1 MSLVPAH
8 YELINEVSDLVKSIS
23 PETILIINGDVK
35 SLDHGLELYSK
46 YRLDGVMIGRA
57 IFGKP
62 WFFTSKKLNI
72 GVEEDRNLEEK
83 LRIMLEHTK
92 LFDLKLGEVKSFAIM
107 KKHFKAYINGFS
119 GAKELRESLYNC
131 NDSSEV
137 EEVVNKFLESNQF
150 KV

>member
-1 MSLVPAH
+1 V
-8 YELINEVSDLVKSIS
+8 
-23 PETILIINGDVK
+23 
-35 SLDHGLELYSK
+35 
-46 YRLDGVMIGRA
+46 
-57 IFGKP
+57 
-62 WFFTSKKLNI
+62 
-72 GVEEDRNLEEK
+72 DRNLEEK